1 MQYPIYVVA
10 DKHTRGLNIFWN
22 SKDKYFYDTSNFNNI
37 HYFHIKI
44 TEVKIWLSLDN
55 QILLSLDWV
64 QSNEQFVFSFSF
76 WHAILQ

>member
-1 MQYPIYVVA
+1 MYVVA

-44 TEVKIWLSLDN
+44 NEHNGFSMYREPLRKKF
-55 QILLSLDWV
+55 
-64 QSNEQFVFSFSF
+64 QSPQNINLNHIFSFP
-76 WHAILQ
+76 